1 MGCASSKEDVIAKLE
16 ELGKKELDLNLKLK
30 DLQAEFNDT
39 VPQNKKIKVNQSLT
53 PTKKKKQSFTEAAT
67 KARSVGGKKSKKAKS
82 VKSKGKSK
90 GKKGKGKD
98 DKKKKKKK

>member
-39 VPQNKKIKVNQSLT
+39 VPQNKKI
-53 PTKKKKQSFTEAAT
+53 
-67 KARSVGGKKSKKAKS
+67 
-82 VKSKGKSK
+82 
-90 GKKGKGKD
+90 
-98 DKKKKKKK
+98 